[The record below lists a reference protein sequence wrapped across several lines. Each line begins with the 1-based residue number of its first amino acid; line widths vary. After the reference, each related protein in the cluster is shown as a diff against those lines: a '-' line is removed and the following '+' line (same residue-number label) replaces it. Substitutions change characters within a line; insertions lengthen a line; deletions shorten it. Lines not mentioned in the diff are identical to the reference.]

1 MSENVFTKLYQ
12 IDVSGRI
19 EKKNGLSYLSWAWA
33 WQEVLKVDP
42 AATWEVKTYGAPG
55 ACVPY
60 MMIGTSAM
68 VHVSVTIN
76 GLARDCMLPVMDHRN
91 KAIANPDAR
100 NVSDSIMRCM
110 VKAVAMHGLGLF
122 IYAGE
127 DLPEASDEERKAADA
142 KAKALEDRQNELTDL
157 AMVLIDFHKHGKDM
171 EAVRLWYASDT
182 FAQDAETAN
191 EERLQVWGMLKT
203 ESALRSAI
211 KANKPATV
219 AA

>member
-42 AATWEVKTYGAPG
+42 AATWEVKTYGAFG

-127 DLPEASDEERKAADA
+127 DLPEASEEDRKAADA

-157 AMVLIDFHKHGKDM
+157 AMVLIDFHKSGKDM
-171 EAVRLWYASDT
+171 DAVRLWYAPDT
-182 FAQDAETAN
+182 FAQDSETAN
-191 EERLQVWGMLKT
+191 DERLHVWGMLKT

-211 KANKPATV
+211 KANKPAT